1 MCISISPQL
10 IYERHH
16 PDRNNGSAE
25 STEKFKDISEA
36 YTILSDTTKRR
47 SYDLSLKS
55 PSAFN
60 SVSTSSPNSP
70 DGRRSTAGMRD
81 AFQQFD
87 NLFRNDPF
95 FHEAFRDMD
104 DAFAQRFD
112 DDSKENQKKD
122 DISNEKGCVGV
133 GPFCGAMEGLGKEK
147 QKNTAEKNVSWMQ
160 WLMNKLGIEL
170 SVTSISHQA
179 DGSVLHSA
187 YTSKPSGTYTDKKSR
202 TYVENGKQVTIMSME
217 KDGNRIE
224 DKLIAG
230 KLVERKV
237 NGKVEQLPGMV
248 KN

>member
-1 MCISISPQL
+1 MYISFTSTYQ
-10 IYERHH
+10 RHH

-47 SYDLSLKS
+47 TYDLSLKS

-60 SVSTSSPNSP
+60 SVSTSSSSYSPN
-70 DGRRSTAGMRD
+70 GRRSTGMRD

-87 NLFRNDPF
+87 DLFRNDPF

-112 DDSKENQKKD
+112 DGSKENQKQD

-133 GPFCGAMEGLGKEK
+133 GPFCGAMGGLGKET
-147 QKNTAEKNVSWMQ
+147 QKNASGKKVSWTQ

-187 YTSKPSGTYTDKKSR
+187 YTSKPSGTYTNKKSR